1 MEMRK
6 EIFFGFVKIFIVI
19 ILLFSCSKN
28 NEIREKVIEIFFNHS
43 YYNLSYDELVSITK
57 KDVSSLRKVDKNFNI
72 INLTRGRAKTNKHI
86 EIGKFF
92 YPFII
97 KKDFSDYKI
106 IYVFKNSKAEKK
118 GLSTS
123 VIYKIN
129 NIEINDKT
137 QKDLEYL
144 LEASDSVDIT
154 FEKDGKPVSMKVEK
168 ESIFFPFVLGF
179 SLKENVR
186 YIRILG
192 FFQNSDVSFRDIL
205 AEKPLNT
212 VVFDLRDLKMGDYKE
227 AAKIAGFFVS
237 KNNVIYHIKSSK
249 KIYNTT
255 FTSNDGSFSKV
266 KIIILVNRKTSFLGE
281 ILAASLKENNNA
293 IIIGEKTAGNFY
305 LTKAFDLPDKR
316 FCILS
321 VAKLYLPSN
330 KEMDFV
336 EPDHYYEDN
345 EEKNIDKLNYI
356 IDTDPLFNEILNRYI

>member
-1 MEMRK
+1 MRK
-6 EIFFGFVKIFIVI
+6 EVFFWFVRSFIVI

-28 NEIREKVIEIFFNHS
+28 NEIREKVIEIFLNHS

-57 KDVSSLRKVDKNFNI
+57 KDVSNLRKVDKNFNI
-72 INLTRGRAKTNKHI
+72 INLMRGRAKTNKPI

-97 KKDFSDYKI
+97 KKDFNDYKI

-129 NIEINDKT
+129 NIEINNKT
-137 QKDLEYL
+137 QNDLEYL

-168 ESIFFPFVLGF
+168 ESIFFPFVWGF

-212 VVFDLRDLKMGDYKE
+212 VVLDLRDLKMGDYKE

-237 KNNVIYHIKSSK
+237 KNNIIYHIKSSK

-255 FTSNDGSFSKV
+255 FISDDGSFSKV
-266 KIIILVNRKTSFLGE
+266 KIIILVNSKTSFLGE
-281 ILAASLKENNNA
+281 SLAASLKENNNA
-293 IIIGEKTAGNFY
+293 IIIGEKTSGDLY
-305 LTKAFDLPDKR
+305 LTRTFDLVDKKI
-316 FCILS
+316 CVLS
-321 VAKLYLPSN
+321 VAKLYPPSLVDL
-330 KEMDFV
+330 KGIV
-336 EPDHYYEDN
+336 PDYYFKDLERG
-345 EEKNIDKLNYI
+345 IDGLNYI
-356 IDTDPLFNEILNRYI
+356 LDTDPLFNEIFKII